1 MTLDYTIVRICPRE
15 FQAGLFYTGCSR
27 VKEMEKLAIV
37 GYTTRIR
44 ENGQETEFPSK
55 QRWGLPGR
63 NILIYFF
70 FFSSDSWIWN
80 RKAYQRIQ
88 RVKQREKKV
97 LLSKETVNLRKKG
110 YCLMISFKDL
120 TRTQT
125 QWWKLIQSD
134 YLSFIILLFLI
145 CQLIFVVTNQLLLLL
160 LCTKIGVQWG
170 GGGWIIL
177 GIYCYHL
184 RTNLYF
190 IVFIYYYYPIYHILI
205 E

>member
-70 FFSSDSWIWN
+70 FFFIRFMN
-80 RKAYQRIQ
+80 MKQKGIPKNTKGKAKGKEGVI
-88 RVKQREKKV
+88 VKRDRELEKKRV
-97 LLSKETVNLRKKG
+97 LFNDLLQRLDQNSNSVMETDSEWL
-110 YCLMISFKDL
+110 
-120 TRTQT
+120 
-125 QWWKLIQSD
+125 
-134 YLSFIILLFLI
+134 FIIYYSIIFNLSTYFRC
-145 CQLIFVVTNQLLLLL
+145 CQP
-160 LCTKIGVQWG
+160 
-170 GGGWIIL
+170 IITPTTM
-177 GIYCYHL
+177 Y
-184 RTNLYF
+184 
-190 IVFIYYYYPIYHILI
+190 
-205 E
+205 